1 MKRKRRRGRR
11 ELEKRVEYLRKEKDG
26 NHEKFYTL
34 LFFDF
39 FLSFFLSFFLFFFFF
54 FDCLRNTYSVRFCF
68 RVISGSL
75 NFPPLLEFV

>member
-1 MKRKRRRGRR
+1 METMKSFT
-11 ELEKRVEYLRKEKDG
+11 
-26 NHEKFYTL
+26 HFYFL
-34 LFFDF
+34 IF

>member
-39 FLSFFLSFFLFFFFF
+39 FFKFFFKFFPIFLFFFLIAYVILTLSGFV
-54 FDCLRNTYSVRFCF
+54 SV
-68 RVISGSL
+68 SL
-75 NFPPLLEFV
+75 VAH

>member
-1 MKRKRRRGRR
+1 METMKSFTHFYF
-11 ELEKRVEYLRKEKDG
+11 LIFFF
-26 NHEKFYTL
+26 KF
-34 LFFDF
+34 FFKF
-39 FLSFFLSFFLFFFFF
+39 FPIFLFFF